1 MTQPA
6 LNSASAV
13 QGRSAGPYGYN
24 SDIWPGNVLMRGAA
38 CPMSALIPKAD
49 MCTATK
55 DVRFVP
61 TADIPH
67 RINKSKKDYLWLKRA
82 LAYQA
87 MDESALSFEA

>member
-1 MTQPA
+1 
-6 LNSASAV
+6 
-13 QGRSAGPYGYN
+13 
-24 SDIWPGNVLMRGAA
+24 
-38 CPMSALIPKAD
+38 